1 METNIIVSFFVGLV
15 FIIILGKIF
24 LFPIKKIFK
33 FITNSCLGAVAIY
46 FINVIGTTFGFH
58 IGLNVIS
65 SIIIGVL
72 GIPGAILLILFK
84 IFCT

>member
-1 METNIIVSFFVGLV
+1 METNIIVSFLVGIV

-24 LFPIKKIFK
+24 LFPIKKILK
-33 FITNSCLGAVAIY
+33 FITNSYLGAVAIY

-65 SIIIGVL
+65 SIIIGIL

-84 IFCT
+84 IFCV